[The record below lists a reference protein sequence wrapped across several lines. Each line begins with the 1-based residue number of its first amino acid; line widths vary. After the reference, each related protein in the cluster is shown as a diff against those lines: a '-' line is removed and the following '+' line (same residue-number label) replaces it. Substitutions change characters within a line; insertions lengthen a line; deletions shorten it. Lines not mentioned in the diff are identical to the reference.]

1 MEVYILQQNEDTPLI
16 VDDFI
21 SLRWRR
27 KYYDIGEF
35 EIHLVNNRKNLE
47 YVTRELEPL
56 VYFVGS
62 VERGVVNYVKVNRD
76 EIVLSGRME
85 SGVMKKCVIQGMTG
99 SNIED
104 QLGLLWWKWD
114 PINRDYYILC
124 EQGTESSLVEYFY
137 ETQEELIVK
146 LAKSNNIGFY
156 VIGNDMYI
164 YRGTDKSISQ
174 KTVTPVVFEND
185 DLDSP
190 VWTISTENYYDK
202 AIAVGKNTN
211 DEVVEIRVG
220 DGSRQLFVD
229 CQSTRKDENQT
240 ASEYEAV
247 LKQLGYMQLGKHK
260 LTDSFEASVSPS
272 ARWTY
277 GKDYTLGDI
286 VTLQMREWGK
296 SENFRVT
303 EVEEVWENG
312 IYSVYPTFGDP
323 LPETL

>member
-1 MEVYILQQNEDTPLI
+1 MEVYILQQNEDTPI
-16 VDDFI
+16 VVDDFI

-35 EIHLVNNRKNLE
+35 ELHLVNNRKNLE

-62 VERGVVNYVKVNRD
+62 VERGVVNYVQVNRD

-164 YRGTDKSISQ
+164 YRGVDRSVSQ
-174 KTVTPVVFEND
+174 NTVAPVVFDND

-190 VWTISTENYYDK
+190 IWEISTENYYDL
-202 AIAVGKNTN
+202 AIAVGRDTN
-211 DEVVEIRVG
+211 DNPVEVRVG
-220 DGSRQLFVD
+220 DGDRQIFVD
-229 CQSTRKDENQT
+229 CQSTRQDENQT

-277 GKDYTLGDI
+277 GQDYTLGDI

-296 SENFRVT
+296 SESFRVT

>member
-35 EIHLVNNRKNLE
+35 ELHLVNNRKNLE

-56 VYFVGS
+56 VYFFGS

-202 AIAVGKNTN
+202 AIAVGKNKN

-240 ASEYEAV
+240 VSEYEAV

-286 VTLQMREWGK
+286 VTLQMRDWGK

>member
-229 CQSTRKDENQT
+229 CQSTRQDENQT

>member
-1 MEVYILQQNEDTPLI
+1 MEVYILQQNEYTPI
-16 VDDFI
+16 VVDDFI

-35 EIHLVNNRKNLE
+35 ELHLVNNRKNLE

-62 VERGVVNYVKVNRD
+62 VERGVVNYVQVNRD

-85 SGVMKKCVIQGMTG
+85 SGVMKKCVICGKTATNTEEM
-99 SNIED
+99 
-104 QLGLLWWKWD
+104 LGILWWTWDTSNRKWH
-114 PINRDYYILC
+114 ILC
-124 EQGTESSLVEYFY
+124 EKDEAYITVEYFY
-137 ETQEELIVK
+137 ETQEDVIVK
-146 LAKSNNIGFY
+146 YAKSKNLGFY
-156 VIGNDMYI
+156 VIGNDIYI

-190 VWTISTENYYDK
+190 VWTISTESYYDK
-202 AIAVGKNTN
+202 AIAVGKNKN

-247 LKQLGYMQLGKHK
+247 LKQLGHMQLGKHK

-286 VTLQMREWGK
+286 VTLQMREWEK
-296 SENFRVT
+296 SESFRVT